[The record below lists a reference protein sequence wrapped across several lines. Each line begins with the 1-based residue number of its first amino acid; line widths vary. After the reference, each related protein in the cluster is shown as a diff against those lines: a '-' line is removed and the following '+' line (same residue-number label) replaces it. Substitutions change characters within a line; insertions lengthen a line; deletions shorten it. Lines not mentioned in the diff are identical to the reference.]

1 MNEITAIYWLLV
13 VICVLLIIIV
23 SLLEKRRKDKRQIRL
38 LDLALKASVETKIVS
53 EIIKHDNQPKS
64 TNCYKE
70 VFLMDRAKGMTYK
83 QIANK
88 YWFKENTVAHAIQ
101 RWCK

>member
-13 VICVLLIIIV
+13 VICVLLIVIV
-23 SLLEKRRKDKRQIRL
+23 SLFQQRRKDKRQIRL
-38 LDLALKASVETKIVS
+38 LDLALKASVETKIVW
-53 EIIKHDNQPKS
+53 EIIKKEQKSKS

-70 VFLMDRAKGMTYK
+70 VFLIDRAKWMTYK

-88 YWFKENTVAHAIQ
+88 YWFKENTVAHAIE